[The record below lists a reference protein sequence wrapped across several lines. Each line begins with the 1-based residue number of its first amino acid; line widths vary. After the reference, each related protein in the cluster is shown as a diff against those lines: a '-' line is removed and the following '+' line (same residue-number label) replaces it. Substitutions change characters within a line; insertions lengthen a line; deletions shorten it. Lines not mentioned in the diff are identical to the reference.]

1 MFCKKLFLTLSC
13 LFCACLWSCVKEND
27 NVVVT
32 TCPITEIT
40 YDAAT
45 DLSSAE
51 LRGEVSGGSDIYER
65 GFIWSKT
72 NKFDFVKTPL
82 PDQTGEF
89 VYELTGLEK
98 NVRYYVT
105 AYALSTS
112 RGVTYGECLY
122 FIASTVPVFEKPAVG
137 TDITGT
143 GFTACGSVISGGA
156 EITEYGVYVKTA
168 GDAEST
174 KILSDNLNGTEYSV
188 VIQGLLPETEYEVI
202 LFASNANGE
211 TRSEA
216 VTVKTGI
223 VSLPEVE
230 KPVISS
236 IFPTMM
242 NISCR
247 LINDGNDPALTY
259 GIRWGYSE
267 NDMSN
272 TVECTGLT
280 DDGSYS
286 ATVSGLTP
294 GSGNVYVSSFAVN
307 AAGERV
313 SEAVS
318 EAVPDLSAP
327 EVATS
332 VPVKN
337 TDIFDNSITLRGR
350 IVSNGGLDL
359 DSYGFDLTL
368 TESESVVGSFPA
380 DNLDDEGNFSVTL
393 TEADGITAN
402 TEYTISAYAVNSEGK
417 SAERSVSAR
426 TGLADLRE
434 GAELYVRDAAM
445 QFTSVRLVYWELE
458 PLTLTVGASSKTL
471 VFLDRN
477 LGATAIPASFN
488 SNQRQHPE
496 AVGSYFQWGQTE
508 LSPRISAAKAQGGY
522 DAKVSVTQNS
532 YQVNTLTNSDTWSA
546 LAETGVISN
555 PCPEGYRPVTADELT
570 AAVAAKGVDWFGFSA
585 TGFFASGGAYDTKN
599 DSQSLC
605 YLWTDQAAA
614 KTNSRL
620 ASISA
625 TGTVKITDGGRKQ
638 HVPIRCVREVK

>member
-32 TCPITEIT
+32 TCPITKIT

-51 LRGEVSGGSDIYER
+51 LRGEVSGRGSDIYER

-82 PDQTGEF
+82 PDQTGDF
-89 VYELTGLEK
+89 VYELTDLEK

-105 AYALSTS
+105 AYALSSS

-122 FIASTVPVFEKPAVG
+122 FVASTAPVFENPASADDV
-137 TDITGT
+137 TGT
-143 GFTACGSVISGGA
+143 GFTVNGSVISGGA
-156 EITEYGVYVKTA
+156 EITEYGVYVRAT

-174 KILSDNLNGTEYSV
+174 KILSDNLNGTDYSV
-188 VIQGLLPETEYEVI
+188 TIQELLPDTEYEVI

-211 TRSEA
+211 SQSEA
-216 VTVKTGI
+216 LAVKTGT
-223 VSLPEVE
+223 VSLPVVE
-230 KPVISS
+230 TPVITSL
-236 IFPTMM
+236 FPTMM

-247 LINDGNDPALTY
+247 LTDDGNDPSLKY
-259 GIRWGYSE
+259 GIKWGYSE
-267 NDMSN
+267 NDLSN
-272 TVECTGLT
+272 VVECSEIGT
-280 DDGSYS
+280 DG
-286 ATVSGLTP
+286 AFVAMVSGLTP
-294 GSGNVYVSSFAVN
+294 GAGNVYVAAFAENV
-307 AAGERV
+307 AGESLSAPATGV
-313 SEAVS
+313 
-318 EAVPDLSAP
+318 VPDLSVP
-327 EVATS
+327 EVETS

-337 TDIFDNSITLRGR
+337 TDIFDNSITPRGK
-350 IVSNGGLDL
+350 IISNGGLEL
-359 DSYGFDLTL
+359 DEYGFYITVTDGA
-368 TESESVVGSFPA
+368 EVGTFQA

-393 TEADGITAN
+393 TETDGITAN

-417 SAERSVSAR
+417 SGDKPVSAM

-434 GAELYVRDAAM
+434 GAELYARDADM

-458 PLTLTVGASSKTL
+458 PLTLTVGGSSKTL

-477 LGATAIPASFN
+477 LGATAIPVSFN

-570 AAVAAKGVDWFGFSA
+570 AAVAEKGVDWFGFSA